1 MSDDTSAL
9 RAGREAYTRRDWSVA
24 YTQLSN
30 ADRQER
36 LGGTDLERLAVAAYL
51 IGEDDAATEFWTR
64 AVNQWGRSSDPVSA
78 ARCAFWLG
86 LALSLRG
93 EQVRGGGWLGRARK
107 LLDTT
112 GVDCPE
118 RGYLLVPLGLRHL
131 AEGDGAAAREVF
143 STAAVI
149 GERFADPDLISLGA
163 LGTGHALI
171 VLGRHLDGVA
181 AFDEAMIRVTSEEV
195 SPIVTGIVYCA
206 VIEQCQRIFDLRRS
220 QEWTA
225 ALTRWC
231 SAQPDLVPY
240 RGQCLV
246 HRAEILQLQGAWA
259 ESMEAARRAHRRLTQ
274 PTVHAAVGSASYL
287 MAELHRL
294 RGEFAQ
300 AEKLYTEA
308 NKWGRPPRPGLALLR
323 MMQGRVGSAVACIR
337 REVDETLDPLEQAR
351 LLPACVEIMLAAH
364 DVASARA
371 AAAALETLAARLDIP
386 YLHAVAAQASGSVL
400 LAESR
405 AQNAVAVLRDAWE
418 RWNLIGAPY
427 EAARVRE
434 LIGRACREL
443 GDVDTARMEFDLAA
457 AIYRDLAAAP
467 DLERVRT
474 EVGTETSASP
484 LTPRELNVLRL
495 VAAGKSNRA
504 VAEDLFLS
512 EKTVARHLS
521 NIFLKL
527 GISSRSAAT
536 AYAYEHRLVE
546 PSA

>member
-24 YTQLSN
+24 YTQLSI
-30 ADRQER
+30 ADRQEP
-36 LGGTDLERLAVAAYL
+36 LGGSDLERLAVAAYL

-93 EQVRGGGWLGRARK
+93 EQVRGGGWLGRAQK

-118 RGYLLVPLGLRHL
+118 RGYLLVPLGLQRL
-131 AEGDGAAAREVF
+131 AEGDGAAARDVF

-171 VLGRHLDGVA
+171 VLGHHLDGVA

-246 HRAEILQLQGAWA
+246 HRAEILLLQGAWA

-287 MAELHRL
+287 MAELRRL

-323 MMQGRVGSAVACIR
+323 MRQGRVGSAVACIR

-364 DVASARA
+364 DVPSARA
-371 AAAALETLAARLDIP
+371 AAAALDTLAARLDIP

-405 AQNAVAVLRDAWE
+405 AQNAVAVLREAWE

-443 GDVDTARMEFDLAA
+443 GDVDTAQMEFDLAA
-457 AIYRDLAAAP
+457 ASYRDLAAAP

-474 EVGTETSASP
+474 EVGTESSASP

-495 VAAGKSNRA
+495 VAAGKTNRA
-504 VAEDLFLS
+504 VAADLFLS
-512 EKTVARHLS
+512 EKTVARHMS

>member
-30 ADRQER
+30 ADRQEP
-36 LGGTDLERLAVAAYL
+36 LEGTDLERLAVAAYL

-118 RGYLLVPLGLRHL
+118 RGYLLVPLGLRRL

-351 LLPACVEIMLAAH
+351 LLPACVDIMLAAH

-405 AQNAVAVLRDAWE
+405 AQNAVAVLREAWE

-474 EVGTETSASP
+474 EVGTESSASP

-495 VAAGKSNRA
+495 VAAGKTNRA
-504 VAEDLFLS
+504 IAEDLFLS

>member
-30 ADRQER
+30 ANRQEP
-36 LGGTDLERLAVAAYL
+36 LEGTDLERLAAAAYL

-118 RGYLLVPLGLRHL
+118 RGYLLVPLGLQRL

-405 AQNAVAVLRDAWE
+405 AQNAVAVLREAWE

-474 EVGTETSASP
+474 EVGIESSASP

-495 VAAGKSNRA
+495 VAAGKTNRA

>member
-24 YTQLSN
+24 YTQLSI
-30 ADRQER
+30 ADRHQP

-93 EQVRGGGWLGRARK
+93 EQVRGGGWLGRAQK

-118 RGYLLVPLGLRHL
+118 RGYLLVPLGLQRL
-131 AEGDGAAAREVF
+131 AEGDGTAARDVF

-171 VLGRHLDGVA
+171 VLGRHPDGVA

-246 HRAEILQLQGAWA
+246 HRAEILLLQGAWA

-300 AEKLYTEA
+300 AEKLYKEA

-323 MMQGRVGSAVACIR
+323 MRQGRVGSAVACIR

-364 DVASARA
+364 DVPSARA
-371 AAAALETLAARLDIP
+371 AAAALDTLAARLDIP

-400 LAESR
+400 LGESR
-405 AQNAVAVLRDAWE
+405 AQNAVAVLREAWE

-474 EVGTETSASP
+474 EVGTESSASP

-495 VAAGKSNRA
+495 VAAGKTNRA
-504 VAEDLFLS
+504 VAADLFLS
-512 EKTVARHLS
+512 EKTVARHMS

>member
-24 YTQLSN
+24 YTQLSI
-30 ADRQER
+30 ADRQEP
-36 LGGTDLERLAVAAYL
+36 LGGSDLERLAVAAYL

-93 EQVRGGGWLGRARK
+93 EQVRGGGWLARAQK

-118 RGYLLVPLGLRHL
+118 RGYLLVPLGLQRL

-246 HRAEILQLQGAWA
+246 HRAEILLLQGAWA

-364 DVASARA
+364 DVPSARA
-371 AAAALETLAARLDIP
+371 AAAALDTLAARLDIP

-405 AQNAVAVLRDAWE
+405 AQNAVAVLREAWE

-474 EVGTETSASP
+474 EVGTESSASP

-495 VAAGKSNRA
+495 VAAGKTNRA

-512 EKTVARHLS
+512 EKTVARHMS

>member
-24 YTQLSN
+24 YTQLSI
-30 ADRQER
+30 ADRQEP
-36 LGGTDLERLAVAAYL
+36 LGGSDLERLAVAAYL

-93 EQVRGGGWLGRARK
+93 EQVRGGGWLGRAQK

-118 RGYLLVPLGLRHL
+118 RGYLLVPLGLQRL

-246 HRAEILQLQGAWA
+246 HRAEILLLQGAWA
-259 ESMEAARRAHRRLTQ
+259 ESMEAARHAHRRLTQ

-323 MMQGRVGSAVACIR
+323 MMQGRIGSAVACIR

-364 DVASARA
+364 DVPSARA
-371 AAAALETLAARLDIP
+371 AAAALDTLAARLDIP

-400 LAESR
+400 LGESR
-405 AQNAVAVLRDAWE
+405 AQNAVAVLREAWE

-474 EVGTETSASP
+474 EVGTESSASP

-495 VAAGKSNRA
+495 VAAGKTNRA

-512 EKTVARHLS
+512 EKTVARHMS

>member
-30 ADRQER
+30 ADRQEP
-36 LGGTDLERLAVAAYL
+36 LEGTDLERLAVAAYL

-64 AVNQWGRSSDPVSA
+64 AVNQWGHSSDPVSA

-118 RGYLLVPLGLRHL
+118 RGYLLVPLGLQRL

-225 ALTRWC
+225 ALTQWC

-405 AQNAVAVLRDAWE
+405 AQNAVAVLREAWE

-495 VAAGKSNRA
+495 VAAGKTNRA
-504 VAEDLFLS
+504 IAEDLFLS
-512 EKTVARHLS
+512 EKTVARHVS

>member
-30 ADRQER
+30 ADRQEP
-36 LGGTDLERLAVAAYL
+36 LEGTDLERLAVAAYL

-64 AVNQWGRSSDPVSA
+64 AVNQWGHSSDPVSA

-118 RGYLLVPLGLRHL
+118 RGYLLVPLGLQRL

-351 LLPACVEIMLAAH
+351 LLPACVDIMLAAH

-405 AQNAVAVLRDAWE
+405 AQNAVAVLREAWE

-474 EVGTETSASP
+474 EVGIESSASP

-495 VAAGKSNRA
+495 VAAGKTNRA

-512 EKTVARHLS
+512 EKTVARHVS

>member
-9 RAGREAYTRRDWSVA
+9 RTGREAYTRQDWSVA

-30 ADRQER
+30 ADRQEP

-93 EQVRGGGWLGRARK
+93 EQVRGGGWLGRAQK

-118 RGYLLVPLGLRHL
+118 RGYLLVPLGLQRL

-400 LAESR
+400 LAESQ
-405 AQNAVAVLRDAWE
+405 AQNAVAVLREAWE

-457 AIYRDLAAAP
+457 ATYRDLAAAP

-474 EVGTETSASP
+474 EVGTESSASP

-495 VAAGKSNRA
+495 VAAGKTNRA

>member
-1 MSDDTSAL
+1 MSDDMSAL
-9 RAGREAYTRRDWSVA
+9 RAGREAFTRRDWSVA
-24 YTQLSN
+24 YTRLSS
-30 ADRQER
+30 ADRQEP

-51 IGEDDAATEFWTR
+51 IGEDDAATQWWTR
-64 AVNQWGRSSDPVSA
+64 AVQQWGRGSDPVRA

-93 EQVRGGGWLGRARK
+93 EQVRGGGWLGRAQR
-107 LLDTT
+107 LLDTAD
-112 GVDCPE
+112 VDCPE
-118 RGYLLVPLGLRHL
+118 RGYLLVPLGLQRL

-143 STAAVI
+143 STAAEI
-149 GERFADPDLISLGA
+149 GERFTDPDLIALGA

-171 VLGRHLDGVA
+171 VLGRHRDGIA
-181 AFDEAMIRVTSEEV
+181 AFDEAMIGVTSEEV

-220 QEWTA
+220 REWTA
-225 ALTRWC
+225 ALTQWC

-259 ESMEAARRAHRRLTQ
+259 ESMEVARRAHRRLTR
-274 PTVHAAVGSASYL
+274 PTVHAAVGSASYV
-287 MAELHRL
+287 MADLHRL

-308 NKWGRPPRPGLALLR
+308 NRWGRPPRPGLALLR
-323 MMQGRVGSAVACIR
+323 MMQGRIGSAVACIR
-337 REVDETLDPLEQAR
+337 REVDETVDPLEQAR

-364 DVASARA
+364 DVASADA
-371 AAAALETLAARLDIP
+371 AAAALGALAASLDIP
-386 YLHAVAAQASGSVL
+386 YLHAGAAQASGAVL

-405 AQNAVAVLRDAWE
+405 TQSSVTVLREAWE

-434 LIGRACREL
+434 LIGRACRVL
-443 GDVDTARMEFDLAA
+443 GDEDTARMEFDLAA

-467 DLERVRT
+467 DLGRVRT
-474 EVGTETSASP
+474 ELGAESSASP

-495 VAAGKSNRA
+495 VAAGKTNRA
-504 VAEDLFLS
+504 VAENLCLS

-521 NIFLKL
+521 NIFVKL

>member
-24 YTQLSN
+24 YTQLSI
-30 ADRQER
+30 ADRQEP
-36 LGGTDLERLAVAAYL
+36 LGGSDLERLAVAAYL

-93 EQVRGGGWLGRARK
+93 EQVRGGGWLGRAQK

-118 RGYLLVPLGLRHL
+118 RGYLLVPLGLQRL

-220 QEWTA
+220 HEWTA

-246 HRAEILQLQGAWA
+246 HRAEILLLQGAWA

-364 DVASARA
+364 DVPSARA
-371 AAAALETLAARLDIP
+371 AAAALDTLAARLDIP

-405 AQNAVAVLRDAWE
+405 AQNAVAVLREAWE

-474 EVGTETSASP
+474 EVGTESSASP

-495 VAAGKSNRA
+495 VAAGKTNRA

-512 EKTVARHLS
+512 EKTVARHMS

>member
-9 RAGREAYTRRDWSVA
+9 RTGREAYTRQDWSVA

-30 ADRQER
+30 ADRQEP

-93 EQVRGGGWLGRARK
+93 EQVRGGGWLGRAQK

-118 RGYLLVPLGLRHL
+118 RGYLLVPLGLQRL

-149 GERFADPDLISLGA
+149 GERFANPDLISLGA

-181 AFDEAMIRVTSEEV
+181 AFDEAMILVTSEEV

-371 AAAALETLAARLDIP
+371 AAAALDTLAARLDIP

-400 LAESR
+400 LAESQ
-405 AQNAVAVLRDAWE
+405 AQNAVAVLREAWE

-474 EVGTETSASP
+474 EVGTESSASP

-495 VAAGKSNRA
+495 VAAGKTNRA